1 MSKPGT
7 PVICLE
13 TEERFES
20 MKEAME
26 RYGVSSGS
34 LNSALTY
41 GYSTGGYH
49 FYRADEPK
57 PDDSFFK
64 SGNGGKGSSKKRPVI
79 CLETGVQFES
89 AIAALKWL
97 DSGKTNNRGN
107 MRTALISGSALL
119 GYHFYYADEP
129 KPPNSHFKRAVYC
142 EDLDTVFTSLETC
155 ADAIGFN
162 GSISDLADK
171 VANGTVVKGHRL
183 GFVGVDRKPLPNG
196 DKWKPAVTDAK
207 RENMQVGR
215 VSSPLYGKQS
225 VKSANTRTPF
235 PNRQRSASP
244 ASDRMAQSS
253 SAGKSRQLSFCRSP
267 TVTGSIWT
275 SRTKPPT
282 SPRSSMMHPSP
293 QGARI

>member
-41 GYSTGGYH
+41 GYSAGGYH

-97 DSGKTNNRGN
+97 DSGRAALDAG
-107 MRTALISGSALL
+107 RRAETA
-119 GYHFYYADEP
+119 
-129 KPPNSHFKRAVYC
+129 R
-142 EDLDTVFTSLETC
+142 
-155 ADAIGFN
+155 
-162 GSISDLADK
+162 
-171 VANGTVVKGHRL
+171 
-183 GFVGVDRKPLPNG
+183 
-196 DKWKPAVTDAK
+196 VTERHIDSNLK
-207 RENMQVGR
+207 
-215 VSSPLYGKQS
+215 
-225 VKSANTRTPF
+225 
-235 PNRQRSASP
+235 
-244 ASDRMAQSS
+244 
-253 SAGKSRQLSFCRSP
+253 
-267 TVTGSIWT
+267 
-275 SRTKPPT
+275 
-282 SPRSSMMHPSP
+282 
-293 QGARI
+293 

>member
-79 CLETGVQFES
+79 CLETGNGAHHRHPTGWRNLPPQ
-89 AIAALKWL
+89 A
-97 DSGKTNNRGN
+97 NRGN
-107 MRTALISGSALL
+107 
-119 GYHFYYADEP
+119 
-129 KPPNSHFKRAVYC
+129 
-142 EDLDTVFTSLETC
+142 
-155 ADAIGFN
+155 
-162 GSISDLADK
+162 
-171 VANGTVVKGHRL
+171 
-183 GFVGVDRKPLPNG
+183 
-196 DKWKPAVTDAK
+196 
-207 RENMQVGR
+207 
-215 VSSPLYGKQS
+215 
-225 VKSANTRTPF
+225 
-235 PNRQRSASP
+235 
-244 ASDRMAQSS
+244 
-253 SAGKSRQLSFCRSP
+253 
-267 TVTGSIWT
+267 
-275 SRTKPPT
+275 
-282 SPRSSMMHPSP
+282 
-293 QGARI
+293 

>member
-1 MSKPGT
+1 
-7 PVICLE
+7 
-13 TEERFES
+13 

-41 GYSTGGYH
+41 GYSAGGYH

-97 DSGKTNNRGN
+97 DSGKTNNCGN

-155 ADAIGFN
+155 AV
-162 GSISDLADK
+162 S
-171 VANGTVVKGHRL
+171 
-183 GFVGVDRKPLPNG
+183 
-196 DKWKPAVTDAK
+196 KPATGAHH
-207 RENMQVGR
+207 RHPTGWRNLPPQ
-215 VSSPLYGKQS
+215 
-225 VKSANTRTPF
+225 ANRG
-235 PNRQRSASP
+235 N
-244 ASDRMAQSS
+244 
-253 SAGKSRQLSFCRSP
+253 
-267 TVTGSIWT
+267 
-275 SRTKPPT
+275 
-282 SPRSSMMHPSP
+282 
-293 QGARI
+293 

>member
-1 MSKPGT
+1 
-7 PVICLE
+7 
-13 TEERFES
+13 

-119 GYHFYYADEP
+119 GYHFYYADEQTP
-129 KPPNSHFKRAVYC
+129 RRWKRMEGKRPACGGNLVTWHPGELHLTREDVRKPPALQK
-142 EDLDTVFTSLETC
+142 D
-155 ADAIGFN
+155 I
-162 GSISDLADK
+162 SIA
-171 VANGTVVKGHRL
+171 T
-183 GFVGVDRKPLPNG
+183 
-196 DKWKPAVTDAK
+196 
-207 RENMQVGR
+207 
-215 VSSPLYGKQS
+215 
-225 VKSANTRTPF
+225 
-235 PNRQRSASP
+235 
-244 ASDRMAQSS
+244 
-253 SAGKSRQLSFCRSP
+253 
-267 TVTGSIWT
+267 
-275 SRTKPPT
+275 
-282 SPRSSMMHPSP
+282 
-293 QGARI
+293 